1 VPRRKLTD
9 EEYQKKLIAS
19 GDLPR
24 HVAVIMDGNG
34 RWARQRGLPRVAGH
48 RAARKSVR
56 DTVEAAA
63 QLGLKILTLYTFSRE
78 NWNRP
83 DDEVSALMGFLK
95 DTLREELQDLSTNNV
110 KLNAIGRLDELP
122 EGVRAELEN
131 AIATLSSNDG
141 LILNLALSY
150 SGRTEI
156 VDAVNKIV
164 GLAKAGEIS
173 AGDIDE
179 AGFRRFL
186 YSPELPDPDLLIRT
200 SGEIRL
206 SNFLLW
212 QIAYAEIWITPV
224 LWPDFRRRHLY
235 QAIESFQ
242 VRERRFGKVT

>member
-1 VPRRKLTD
+1 LPRRKLSD
-9 EEYQKKLIAS
+9 QEHQRKIIEA

-63 QLGLKILTLYTFSRE
+63 QLGLNILTLYTFSRE

-83 DDEVSALMGFLK
+83 DDEVNALMGFLK
-95 DTLREELQDLSTNNV
+95 DTLREEIDDLKTNNV
-110 KLNAIGRLDELP
+110 VLNAVGRIDELP
-122 EGVRAELEN
+122 KAVRAELEN
-131 AIATLSSNDG
+131 AIETLSENDG

-156 VDAVNKIV
+156 LDAVRKIV
-164 GLAKAGEIS
+164 GLAEAGEIS
-173 AGDIDE
+173 EGDIDE
-179 AGFRRFL
+179 TVFKKFL
-186 YSPELPDPDLLIRT
+186 YAPKLPDPDLLIRT
-200 SGEIRL
+200 SGEVRL